1 MKLLEL
7 QPTYENLI
15 ATYKNDSIERN
26 TALHYFVE
34 LLESL
39 DGCTSIS
46 VNGKWG
52 CGKTFF
58 VKQAKMIIDSF
69 NEHTNNLTKEEK
81 TEILNTWR
89 AFHITEKDRTLIP
102 QVCVYY
108 DAWQHDNDDDPLL
121 SLVYE
126 IYTNVENDY
135 SFKKSKDCIEKCATI
150 ADLLSSKN
158 YGAVINKLRES
169 DDPLT
174 KVKENRSLTES
185 INDFISSIL
194 PEQGDRLII
203 FIDEL
208 DRCKPTYAVRLL
220 ERIKHY
226 FSNKNVTF
234 VFSVN
239 LSELQHTVKQYYGAE
254 FDASKYLNRF
264 FDIPVTI
271 PKANLKKFY
280 DTLSIVDTR
289 DLCNNIV
296 NSVIK
301 TYNFELR
308 EIAKYRQLIK
318 LAAPLTNPNGSQK
331 YDYSFSEG
339 TGRWLYL
346 NAIVP
351 IALGLQLYN
360 NTLYNNFLEGKD
372 ATPLIDILSTEDYKD
387 WVCSRL
393 LSDSEEFEDTG
404 TGKTVVK
411 IEDKLKEYYDALF
424 NYDYNAYNRYQK
436 NIGRVSVTAE
446 AKKSIFEAISVLSRY
461 ADYSE

>member
-15 ATYKNDSIERN
+15 STYKNDSIERN

-58 VKQAKMIIDSF
+58 VKQTKMIIDAF
-69 NEHTNNLTKEEK
+69 NEHTKFLTQGAK
-81 TEILNTWR
+81 TEIVNTWR
-89 AFHITEKDRTLIP
+89 AFNPEEQDRTLMP
-102 QVCVYY
+102 QICVYY

-126 IYTNVENDY
+126 IYTNVVNDY

-150 ADLLSSKN
+150 ADLLSGKN
-158 YGAVINKLRES
+158 YGAVINKLREA

-174 KVKENRSLTES
+174 KIKENRSLSES
-185 INDFISSIL
+185 INDFISSL
-194 PEQGDRLII
+194 LAEQGDRLII
-203 FIDEL
+203 FVDEL

-226 FSNKNVTF
+226 FSNKDVTF

-239 LSELQHTVKQYYGAE
+239 LSELQHTVKQYYGTE

-271 PKANLKKFY
+271 PKANFEKFY
-280 DTLSIVDTR
+280 ESLSIQDSR

-301 TYNFELR
+301 KYDFQLR

-318 LAAPLTNPNGSQK
+318 LAVPLTNPNGSQK

-351 IALGLQLYN
+351 IAIGLQLYN

-372 ATPLIDILSTEDYKD
+372 ATPLIDILSTDDYKD

-404 TGKTVVK
+404 TGKAVVK